1 MLIQNSLTVL
11 SGNIGQCPIL
21 ARKGTFFEKKKKKKS
36 TKSYIPANPNPFP
49 SVFHQSKA
57 LHNFQKR
64 GQLLIVR
71 CITTEHWKNQCRS
84 TIRKHA
90 LLWSKY
96 KCNILLFLLKIYL
109 LTHFLPLVSFY
120 TPWNPSENQRFPDVF
135 RRFRKRLEVWNGL
148 RLSVN

>member
-21 ARKGTFFEKKKKKKS
+21 ARKGTFFEKKKKKC
-36 TKSYIPANPNPFP
+36 TKSYIPSYPIPFP